1 MFLLTPDSGLI
12 FWMLIAFGVVF
23 FVLAKFGWP
32 VITKMIDSR
41 KQYID
46 ESLENAR
53 KANERLAHLQ
63 EETAKMLKQA
73 QEQQSKILAE
83 AVEMRNQIVEKAKT
97 EATNEGQKLLQEAK
111 QQIAQE
117 KESAIRDIRREVGVL
132 SVEIAEKVLRQNL
145 QNDDD
150 QMAMIDRML
159 DEIMADKNI

>member
-23 FVLAKFGWP
+23 FVLAKYGWP

-53 KANERLAHLQ
+53 KANERLAQLQ
-63 EETAKMLKQA
+63 EETAQMLKQA

-145 QNDDD
+145 QNDND